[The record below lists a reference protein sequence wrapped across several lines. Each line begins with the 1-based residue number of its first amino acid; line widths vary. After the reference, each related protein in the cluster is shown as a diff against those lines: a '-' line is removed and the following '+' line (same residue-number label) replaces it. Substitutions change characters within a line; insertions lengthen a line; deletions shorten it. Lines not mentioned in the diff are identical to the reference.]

1 MLTKL
6 MIIFILIALGA
17 PHVHAEDDN
26 ATTTFLAQKPDQNSV
41 SYVLDIKDPYIAKLK
56 DINLEN
62 GGLKYK
68 IFHKNDEENPV
79 GFYTYENNVLK
90 NISNIDQNTIN
101 STVQALI
108 PQNTQYDEAK
118 EISKDENELDLAQF
132 LVSVFTLDSDR
143 INVDQTLLNNK
154 ITLQSPYKRAFD
166 ENILD
171 ERSLLFY
178 VKFFV
183 KIDSWLL
190 DLNSWIFFLF
200 MPFVVIAF
208 IVKKTI
214 KAIDKSDE
222 NDSVIERALVAVI
235 ILYLFYF
242 STTSNQISRT
252 HYQSFFTEFIQQS
265 LELSTNFT
273 NTFSSTFLSYQARNS
288 GKLDKQ
294 ELTLIITDSA
304 KNQAMLPYYQGWLDT
319 CKSAYNLDFITRKDE
334 GFVFP
339 KNLEKN
345 HLGSTWSERS
355 TQKDTSLL
363 IVTSLEFCHKIE
375 ERVKFLTEKQA
386 TNAKL
391 ITDYQES
398 TSDKLNEQQLLLLQK
413 MQMQN
418 VHDFGFI
425 SAPLIASNNM
435 FSENLNMFQRTQK
448 SQHQIE
454 TSITQTDKNTG
465 LERGIV
471 SDSFVAD
478 AIGILPYM
486 LVPGSDSIKKTVT
499 DTLGTVSSKFEKLP
513 FVGSFATAAKQA
525 IGIGTAIFLIKY
537 VIIYLPISA
546 LILASFLVI
555 VYYFI
560 SLIIY
565 LNLSPFVAAWAFA
578 KGQSDQL
585 KSFFIK
591 GVILGIKPL
600 ILVISIVIS
609 VIGLDLVKA
618 LNLLIIEKQFNNFFA
633 ITMTQNTLSTA
644 YAFSDYG
651 LLFLKGFIG
660 IVISLAAAIIVF
672 YIVLNGSDVI
682 ARILGIDDKI
692 SSDTQNTIGNQVD
705 QKTSRFSKI
714 M

>member
-6 MIIFILIALGA
+6 LIIFMLIVFRM
-17 PHVHAEDDN
+17 HVHAEDSN
-26 ATTTFLAQKPDQNSV
+26 TTATFLAEKPDPNSNT
-41 SYVLDIKDPYIAKLK
+41 YILNMKDPYIAKLK

-62 GGLKYK
+62 GELRYK
-68 IFHKNDEENPV
+68 IFHKNAQSEVV
-79 GFYTYENNVLK
+79 GFYTYENNIVK
-90 NISNIDQNTIN
+90 NLSNVDQNAID

-108 PQNTQYDEAK
+108 PQDSQFQEVQ
-118 EISKDENELDLAQF
+118 EIEKDEDDLDLAQF
-132 LVSVFTLDSDR
+132 LVSVFMLDADR
-143 INVDQTLLNNK
+143 INIDQTLLNNK
-154 ITLQSPYKRAFD
+154 ITLQSPYKRAFN
-166 ENILD
+166 EEILD

-183 KIDSWLL
+183 KIDPWLL
-190 DLNSWIFFLF
+190 DLNSFIFFLF
-200 MPFVVIAF
+200 VPYVIIAF
-208 IVKKTI
+208 IIKKGITT
-214 KAIDKSDE
+214 IDKTD
-222 NDSVIERALVAVI
+222 NDSVIERTLVAVV

-242 STTSNQISRT
+242 STTSNQVSRT

-265 LELSTNFT
+265 LDLSTNFT
-273 NTFSSTFLSYQARNS
+273 NTFSSSFLSYQARNS

-294 ELTLIITDSA
+294 EFTQIITDSS
-304 KNQAMLPYYQGWLDT
+304 KNQAMLPYYTWWFNA
-319 CKSAYNLDFITRKDE
+319 CKNAYETNIFTRKDE
-334 GFVFP
+334 GFIFP
-339 KNLEKN
+339 KNLETN

-355 TQKDTSLL
+355 TQKDTSVLL
-363 IVTSLEFCHKIE
+363 ITSLEFCHNIE
-375 ERVKFLTEKQA
+375 AKVKFLIEKQA

-398 TSDKLNEQQLLLLQK
+398 TSDKLNEKQLFLLEK

-448 SQHQIE
+448 SRNEIE
-454 TSITQTDKNTG
+454 TAITQNDKNAG
-465 LERGIV
+465 LEKGVIA
-471 SDSFVAD
+471 DSIVAD

-486 LVPGSDSIKKTVT
+486 LVPGADSIKKTVT
-499 DTLGTVSSKFEKLP
+499 DTLGAVSSKFEKLP

-525 IGIGTAIFLIKY
+525 VGIGTTIFLLKY
-537 VIIYLPISA
+537 TILYLPIIA
-546 LILASFLVI
+546 LMLASFLVI
-555 VYYFI
+555 VYYLI
-560 SLIIY
+560 SVIIY

-578 KGQSDQL
+578 KGQNDAL

-591 GVILGIKPL
+591 GVALGIKP
-600 ILVISIVIS
+600 ITLVISIVIS

-644 YAFSDYG
+644 YAFSDDG
-651 LLFLKGFIG
+651 LLFIKGFIG
-660 IVISLAAAIIVF
+660 IVISVVASIIVF

-682 ARILGIDDKI
+682 ARILGIDERT

-705 QKTSRFSKI
+705 QKTSRFSK

>member
-6 MIIFILIALGA
+6 LIIFILIVCRI
-17 PHVHAEDDN
+17 HVHAEDSN
-26 ATTTFLAQKPDQNSV
+26 TTATFLAEKPDPNSNT
-41 SYVLDIKDPYIAKLK
+41 YILNMKDPYVAKLK

-62 GGLKYK
+62 GEIKYK
-68 IFHKNDEENPV
+68 IFHKNAESEIV
-79 GFYTYENNVLK
+79 GFYAYENNIVK
-90 NISNIDQNTIN
+90 NLSNVDQNAID
-101 STVQALI
+101 STVQSLI
-108 PQNTQYDEAK
+108 PQDAQFQEVQ
-118 EISKDENELDLAQF
+118 EITKDEDDLDLAQF
-132 LVSVFTLDSDR
+132 LVSVFMLDADR
-143 INVDQTLLNNK
+143 INIDQTLLNNK
-154 ITLQSPYKRAFD
+154 ITLQSPYKRAFNED
-166 ENILD
+166 ILD

-183 KIDSWLL
+183 KIDPWLL
-190 DLNSWIFFLF
+190 DLNSFIFFLF
-200 MPFVVIAF
+200 VPYVIIAF
-208 IVKKTI
+208 IIKKGINT
-214 KAIDKSDE
+214 IDKTD
-222 NDSVIERALVAVI
+222 NDSVIERTLVAVV

-242 STTSNQISRT
+242 STTSNQVSRT

-273 NTFSSTFLSYQARNS
+273 NTFSSSFLSYQARNS

-294 ELTLIITDSA
+294 ELTQIITDSS
-304 KNQAMLPYYQGWLDT
+304 KNQAMLPYYTWWFNA
-319 CKSAYNLDFITRKDE
+319 CKNAYETNIFTRKDE
-334 GFVFP
+334 GFIFP
-339 KNLEKN
+339 KNLETN

-355 TQKDTSLL
+355 TQKDTSVLL
-363 IVTSLEFCHKIE
+363 ITSLEFCHNIE
-375 ERVKFLTEKQA
+375 AKVKFLTKKQA

-398 TSDKLNEQQLLLLQK
+398 TSDKLNERQLVLLQQ

-448 SQHQIE
+448 SRNEIE
-454 TSITQTDKNTG
+454 TAITQNDKNAG
-465 LERGIV
+465 LEKGVIA
-471 SDSFVAD
+471 DSIVAD

-486 LVPGSDSIKKTVT
+486 LVPGADSIKKTVT
-499 DTLGTVSSKFEKLP
+499 DTLGAVSSKFEKLP

-525 IGIGTAIFLIKY
+525 VGIGTTIFLLKY
-537 VIIYLPISA
+537 TILYLPIIA
-546 LILASFLVI
+546 LMLASFLVI
-555 VYYFI
+555 VYYLI
-560 SLIIY
+560 SVIIY

-578 KGQSDQL
+578 KGQNDAL

-591 GVILGIKPL
+591 GVILAIKPL
-600 ILVISIVIS
+600 VLVISIVIS

-644 YAFSDYG
+644 YAFSDDG
-651 LLFLKGFIG
+651 LLFIKGFIG
-660 IVISLAAAIIVF
+660 IVISVVASIIVF

-682 ARILGIDDKI
+682 ARILGIDERT

-705 QKTSRFSKI
+705 QKTSRFSK

>member
-6 MIIFILIALGA
+6 LIIFILIVFRI
-17 PHVHAEDDN
+17 HVHAEDSN
-26 ATTTFLAQKPDQNSV
+26 TTATFLAEKPDPNSNT
-41 SYVLDIKDPYIAKLK
+41 YILNMKDPYVAKLK

-62 GGLKYK
+62 GELKYK
-68 IFHKNDEENPV
+68 IFHKNAESEVV
-79 GFYTYENNVLK
+79 GFYTYENNIVK
-90 NISNIDQNTIN
+90 NLSNVDQNAIE
-101 STVQALI
+101 STVQSLI
-108 PQNTQYDEAK
+108 PQDAQFK
-118 EISKDENELDLAQF
+118 EVQEITKDENDLDLAQF
-132 LVSVFTLDSDR
+132 LVSVFMLDADR
-143 INVDQTLLNNK
+143 INIDQTLLNNK
-154 ITLQSPYKRAFD
+154 ITLQSPYKRAFNED
-166 ENILD
+166 ILD

-183 KIDSWLL
+183 KIDPWLL
-190 DLNSWIFFLF
+190 DLSSFIFFLF
-200 MPFVVIAF
+200 VPYVIIAF
-208 IVKKTI
+208 IIKKGINTV
-214 KAIDKSDE
+214 DKSAE
-222 NDSVIERALVAVI
+222 NDSVIERTLVAVV

-273 NTFSSTFLSYQARNS
+273 NTFSSSFLSYQARNS

-294 ELTLIITDSA
+294 ELTQIITDSS
-304 KNQAMLPYYQGWLDT
+304 KNQAMLPYYSWWFNA
-319 CKSAYNLDFITRKDE
+319 CKNAYQTDIFTRKDE
-334 GFVFP
+334 GYTFP
-339 KNLEKN
+339 KNLETN

-355 TQKDTSLL
+355 TQKDTSVLL
-363 IVTSLEFCHKIE
+363 ITSLEFCHNIE
-375 ERVKFLTEKQA
+375 AKLKFSIEKQA

-398 TSDKLNEQQLLLLQK
+398 TSDKLNEKQLLLLQK

-448 SQHQIE
+448 SRNEIE
-454 TSITQTDKNTG
+454 TAITQNDKNAG
-465 LERGIV
+465 LEKGVIA
-471 SDSFVAD
+471 DAIVAD

-486 LVPGSDSIKKTVT
+486 LVPGADSIKKTVT
-499 DTLGTVSSKFEKLP
+499 DTLGAVSSKFEKLP

-525 IGIGTAIFLIKY
+525 VGIGTTIFLMRYTIL
-537 VIIYLPISA
+537 YLPIIA

-555 VYYFI
+555 VYYLI
-560 SLIIY
+560 SVIIY

-578 KGQSDQL
+578 KGQSDAL

-591 GVILGIKPL
+591 GVILAIKPL
-600 ILVISIVIS
+600 VLVISIVIS

-644 YAFSDYG
+644 YAFSDDG
-651 LLFLKGFIG
+651 LLFIKGFIG
-660 IVISLAAAIIVF
+660 IVISVVASIIVF

-682 ARILGIDDKI
+682 ARILGIDDKV
-692 SSDTQNTIGNQVD
+692 SSDTQNTIGNQID
-705 QKTSRFSKI
+705 QRSSRLSK